1 MIHIC
6 IRLLVGKLPRLVY
19 NVDLVFKD
27 LLGKTQGVELEGQH
41 KNERLDVWWVG
52 MWDGLKLW
60 WVGREVVEGLG
71 MCRWM

>member
-41 KNERLDVWWVG
+41 KTRGWMCGGSGCGMGWDVW
-52 MWDGLKLW
+52 DGVWLK
-60 WVGREVVEGLG
+60 EG
-71 MCRWM
+71 